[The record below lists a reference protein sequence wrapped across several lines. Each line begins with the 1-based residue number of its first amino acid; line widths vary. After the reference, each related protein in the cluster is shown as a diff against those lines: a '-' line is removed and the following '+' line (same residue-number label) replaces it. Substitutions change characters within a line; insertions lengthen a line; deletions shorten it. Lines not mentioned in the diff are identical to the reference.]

1 MANYVGTKL
10 SRLIKERAYR
20 SGDLNSLQKEADE
33 LSARLKKARGTIRQQ
48 AKAIAKL
55 DEQIETLS
63 AIDPNDIRAIRATP
77 RSLTTPHGAFR
88 RELVD
93 FLKKQRGPVK
103 MDAIVDHMVKH
114 FDMPMA
120 PPDERLRTFQRVR
133 RPLNVFKQKGAVK
146 RLPSCPETGQG
157 IWMWIAD

>member
-1 MANYVGTKL
+1 MANYVATKL

-20 SGDLNSLQKEADE
+20 SGDLNSLQNETDE
-33 LSARLKKARGTIRQQ
+33 LSAQLKKKRGTIRQQ

-55 DEQIETLS
+55 DEQIEKLS

-77 RSLTTPHGAFR
+77 RRLTPPQGTSR
-88 RELVD
+88 RELID
-93 FLKKQRGPVK
+93 FLKKQDGPVR
-103 MDAIVDHMVKH
+103 MDAIVNHTVKH

-120 PPDERLRTFQRVR
+120 PPDERLRTFQRVG
-133 RPLNVFKQKGAVK
+133 RPLNVFKPKGAVK

-157 IWMWIAD
+157 IWM